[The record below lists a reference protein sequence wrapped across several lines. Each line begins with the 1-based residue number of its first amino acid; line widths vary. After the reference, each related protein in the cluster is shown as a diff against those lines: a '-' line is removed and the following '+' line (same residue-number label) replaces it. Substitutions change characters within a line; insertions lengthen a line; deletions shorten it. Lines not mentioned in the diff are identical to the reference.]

1 MPYAISHKQKDMRI
15 GIDAR
20 FYGPLGKGLGRYT
33 QKLVENLENIDQ
45 ENQYIIFLRQENWN
59 DYKPHNTNFHKVLA
73 DYRWYTLAEQINL
86 PKKIR
91 QSQLDLMHFPH
102 FNVPILYTGR
112 FVVTIHDLI
121 LTQYPTVRAS
131 TLGPLLYKI
140 KHLGYKLVIASA
152 VHRAKLILTVSN
164 YTKSQIISH
173 FKINESKIKVV
184 YEGLDPIVKQESL
197 LQKSILDKYQV
208 KKPYF
213 LYVGNAYP
221 HKNLETLLNAF
232 KKFISNNVNYYLV
245 LVGKEDYFFE
255 RLKKQANE
263 LGIEKNVTFAGFVSD
278 LDLPCLYQNATLYI
292 FPSYCEGFGL
302 PPLEAMSYGVPV
314 AASQAASLPEVL
326 GNAAYYF
333 NPHKENELIE
343 SIEKL
348 ITDSQLRDNLI
359 DKGLERV
366 KNFNW
371 QKLAASTLSLYKS
384 V

>member
-1 MPYAISHKQKDMRI
+1 MRI

-33 QKLVENLENIDQ
+33 QKLIENLENVDQ
-45 ENQYIIFLRQENWN
+45 ENQYIIFLRQENWD
-59 DYKPHNTNFHKVLA
+59 DYQPHNTNFHKELA
-73 DYRWYTLAEQINL
+73 DYRWYTLAEQIYL

-91 QSQLDLMHFPH
+91 RSQLDLMHFPH
-102 FNVPILYTGR
+102 FNVPILYTGK
-112 FVVTIHDLI
+112 FIVTIHDLI

-173 FKINESKIKVV
+173 FKIDESKIKVV
-184 YEGLDPIVKQESL
+184 YEGIDPIVRQESL
-197 LQKSILDKYQV
+197 LQKSILDKYNV

-232 KKFISNNVNYYLV
+232 KKFLSNNFNHHLV

-255 RLKKQANE
+255 RFKKQAKD
-263 LGIEKNVTFAGFVSD
+263 LGIEKNVTFTGFVSD
-278 LDLPCLYQNATLYI
+278 MDLPCLYQNADLYI
-292 FPSYCEGFGL
+292 FPSFCEGFGL
-302 PPLEAMSYGVPV
+302 PPLEAMSYGLPV
-314 AASQAASLPEVL
+314 ISSNSSSLPEIL
-326 GNAAYYF
+326 DNAAYYF
-333 NPHKENELIE
+333 NPHNEEELLNALVRLI
-343 SIEKL
+343 SDKMLRNDIIEKGF
-348 ITDSQLRDNLI
+348 LRA
-359 DKGLERV
+359 KE
-366 KNFNW
+366 FNW
-371 QKLAASTLSLYKS
+371 QKLAQSTLSLYKS